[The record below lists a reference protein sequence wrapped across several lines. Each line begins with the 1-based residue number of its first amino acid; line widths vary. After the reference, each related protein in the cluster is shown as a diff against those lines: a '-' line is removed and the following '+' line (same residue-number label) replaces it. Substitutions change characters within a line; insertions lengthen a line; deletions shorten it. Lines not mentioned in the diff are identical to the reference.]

1 MRDGLS
7 FGCYRAK
14 PFQICLGKTT
24 ILRYVFLILL
34 LSVTI
39 SFTEAKPNSFQLNL
53 QRRLLE
59 IDEPDH
65 DRFTMLF
72 RSQETDMSHY
82 ETYMEYAR
90 DYPFLYHSELVNS
103 IIYNIPFELY
113 EKYYQNEIPLFQA
126 FNILNISVHLR
137 KEHYLRFRIPFYK

>member
-7 FGCYRAK
+7 FGCYRTKA
-14 PFQICLGKTT
+14 FQICLEKTI
-24 ILRYVFLILL
+24 ILRYAFLILL
-34 LSVTI
+34 LSITI

-59 IDEPDH
+59 IEEPDH

-72 RSQETDMSHY
+72 RSQETDMSYY

-90 DYPFLYHSELVNS
+90 DYPFLYHSELVNR
-103 IIYNIPFELY
+103 IVYNIPFELY

-126 FNILNISVHLR
+126 FNILKISVHLR
-137 KEHYLRFRIPFYK
+137 KEHYLRFKIPFYK